1 MPVVIAFNP
10 RAGHGQSRRAAESL
24 SWAVRGAGHEA
35 LILPVGD
42 DEHNAV
48 FAGALQGAEAAVVCG
63 GDGTLHHLLAPL
75 ARARVPVYP
84 WPTGTENLFAR
95 EFNIDQSQGRLLGAL
110 AARRTMDCDL
120 GEAEIDGAPARLF
133 MLMCSMGPDAE
144 VTRRVSAARSAGRAL
159 PGRLGFVAP
168 ALGQMLR
175 PALAHL
181 TVRVD
186 GEAVASARRGL
197 LIVAS
202 ARQYALRINPASRA
216 NITDGLLDAVLLPSG
231 SSLGTLAWLVR
242 ARLGAHL
249 SRAALV
255 YRTGA
260 VVDVESADPTGLP
273 IQLDGEGVGT
283 LAQRVVLRAKPGA
296 LRVLI
301 P

>member
-1 MPVVIAFNP
+1 MPVVIAYNP

-35 LILPVGD
+35 LVLRVGD
-42 DEHNAV
+42 DASND
-48 FAGALQGAEAAVVCG
+48 ALGVALRGAEAAVVCG
-63 GDGTLHHLLAPL
+63 GDGTLHHLLAAL
-75 ARARVPVYP
+75 VRARVPVYP

-110 AARRTMDCDL
+110 ASRRFMDCDL

-133 MLMCSMGPDAE
+133 MLMCSIGPDAE
-144 VTRRVSAARSAGRAL
+144 VTRRVSASRRAGRAL

-168 ALGQMLR
+168 ALGQVLR
-175 PALAHL
+175 PALARF

-186 GEAVASARRGL
+186 GAPAAIDQRGML
-197 LIVAS
+197 VVAS

-216 NITDGLLDAVLLPSG
+216 SMTDGLLDAVLLPSG
-231 SSLGTLAWLVR
+231 SSIGTLTWLVR
-242 ARLGAHL
+242 ARLGVHL
-249 SRAALV
+249 ARPSLV

-260 VVDVESADPTGLP
+260 TIEVESSDPIGLP
-273 IQLDGEGVGT
+273 VQIDGEGVVN
-283 LAQRVVLRAKPGA
+283 LAQHLCLRARPGA
-296 LRVLI
+296 LRVLV